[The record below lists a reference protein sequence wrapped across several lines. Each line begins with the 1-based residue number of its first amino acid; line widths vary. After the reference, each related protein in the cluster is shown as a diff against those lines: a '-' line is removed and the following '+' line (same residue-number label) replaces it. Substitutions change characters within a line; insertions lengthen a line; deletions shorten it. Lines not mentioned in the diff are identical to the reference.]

1 MGAFSSKQWDEMLE
15 VNKMEE
21 ESKAEM
27 AKEKKSLRDRVRT
40 KILRSDPRSATDD
53 VDRTPIAVEKS
64 AGTPDTPVLHKLKTL
79 DADPRSPGGV
89 ERTPIVVEER
99 RVGRR
104 AVLPSDDV
112 RTPVR
117 GNPPPALSLLS
128 TDLLDSPAAAG
139 GDDPRSPSHLA
150 EHPRTPITTD
160 TPATIDLDKVPVMD
174 KLQMKGQP
182 RQVLQDKFR
191 EAVTALQDQLEDE
204 AAPAAAGELCATP
217 PTATPPN
224 ALPSILVDSPG
235 TMII

>member
-1 MGAFSSKQWDEMLE
+1 
-15 VNKMEE
+15 MEE

-64 AGTPDTPVLHKLKTL
+64 AGTPDTPVHHKLKTL

-128 TDLLDSPAAAG
+128 TDDLLDSPAGG

-150 EHPRTPITTD
+150 DHPRTPITTD
-160 TPATIDLDKVPVMD
+160 TPATIDLDKVPVIMD

-191 EAVTALQDQLEDE
+191 EAVTALQDQLEEE

-217 PTATPPN
+217 PTATPTTTTTT
-224 ALPSILVDSPG
+224 PSILVDSPG